1 MYYVTKTNS
10 KWQPLYQ
17 VVEKYKDP
25 LTGKW
30 KLVTVSYTKNTSR
43 ARRQAEREVLDKI
56 DRLTTSFESQFST
69 ELTFNI
75 WRVKRKLVS
84 DLVCLC

>member
-10 KWQPLYQ
+10 KGQPLYQ

-30 KLVTVSYTKNTSR
+30 KVEISNC
-43 ARRQAEREVLDKI
+43 
-56 DRLTTSFESQFST
+56 
-69 ELTFNI
+69 
-75 WRVKRKLVS
+75 KLY
-84 DLVCLC
+84 

>member
-10 KWQPLYQ
+10 KGQPLYQ

-30 KLVTVSYTKNTSR
+30 KSVTVSYTKNTSR
-43 ARRQAEREVLDKI
+43 ARKQAEREVLDKI
-56 DRLTTSFESQFST
+56 D
-69 ELTFNI
+69 
-75 WRVKRKLVS
+75 
-84 DLVCLC
+84 